1 MRRRV
6 EYLMICNWGK
16 FQHYKNRNPPWIKLH
31 TSLLEDYEFSQLSVH
46 LQVVLL
52 KLWLVAAR
60 TDNRLP
66 DDPAWIGQ
74 KLTMPIEQADLA
86 TLVAKGWI
94 EPRAG
99 PAPPSLEYPEKTD
112 EGWGTRYVKQEVRDA
127 VRERDGHKCQGCGT
141 MENIE
146 IDHIIPVSRGGN
158 GEMENLRLLCRSC
171 NRKKRRA
178 VGIEGL
184 DHLGIADCAESAT
197 LDARQLR
204 SQNRNNRNNKTERE
218 PVGFCADDDPKYDE
232 QF

>member
-1 MRRRV
+1 
-6 EYLMICNWGK
+6 MICNWGK

-94 EPRAG
+94 EPR
-99 PAPPSLEYPEKTD
+99 PL
-112 EGWGTRYVKQEVRDA
+112 
-127 VRERDGHKCQGCGT
+127 
-141 MENIE
+141 
-146 IDHIIPVSRGGN
+146 
-158 GEMENLRLLCRSC
+158 
-171 NRKKRRA
+171 
-178 VGIEGL
+178 
-184 DHLGIADCAESAT
+184 
-197 LDARQLR
+197 
-204 SQNRNNRNNKTERE
+204 
-218 PVGFCADDDPKYDE
+218 
-232 QF
+232 